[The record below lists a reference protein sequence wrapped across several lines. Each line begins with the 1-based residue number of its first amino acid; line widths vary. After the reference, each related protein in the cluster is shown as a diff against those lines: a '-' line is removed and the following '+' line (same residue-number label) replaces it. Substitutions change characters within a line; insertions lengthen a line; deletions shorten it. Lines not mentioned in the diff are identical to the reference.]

1 MPPEREDLEYYKK
14 NRAHIWYDLAIDEA
28 VSATMYSLA
37 FDTDKIQQ
45 CSHLKHARRLL
56 NRFIMAPD
64 VSEANASVGKKE
76 KDEDKYL
83 NEGKRIILS
92 VESGYSSE
100 KDVDAPLEYE
110 EDTHVWRSKNVRGE
124 GMKKR
129 IREANSKAANEMY
142 PDDKKPKKGKN
153 EPQEKET
160 LPIEDANEPK
170 KEENTGRAYV
180 SKLLEQYA
188 EEAEE

>member
-1 MPPEREDLEYYKK
+1 
-14 NRAHIWYDLAIDEA
+14 
-28 VSATMYSLA
+28 
-37 FDTDKIQQ
+37 
-45 CSHLKHARRLL
+45 
-56 NRFIMAPD
+56 
-64 VSEANASVGKKE
+64 
-76 KDEDKYL
+76 
-83 NEGKRIILS
+83 
-92 VESGYSSE
+92 
-100 KDVDAPLEYE
+100 
-110 EDTHVWRSKNVRGE
+110 
-124 GMKKR
+124 
-129 IREANSKAANEMY
+129 MY